1 MNAQSVTLLP
11 QSSVKSSYNVLVDY
25 QTAGKAKTGK
35 VKARVLGWPECQ
47 AEANTK
53 EEALQALYQI
63 VTEQLRD
70 REIVSFEVEVSQP
83 QKEHPWMQFAGMFK
97 DNPLFE
103 EVLEHIATSRKEL
116 DEEVRNS
123 PLSPPDSSGSLKKP

>member
-83 QKEHPWMQFAGMFK
+83 QKEHPWMKFAGMFK
-97 DNPLFE
+97 DDPDFE
-103 EVLEHIATSRKEL
+103 ELLAFIEEDRRQLDLEM
-116 DEEVRNS
+116 EEYYRQI
-123 PLSPPDSSGSLKKP
+123 DMEEKD

>member
-25 QTAGKAKTGK
+25 QTAGKAKTGT

-83 QKEHPWMQFAGMFK
+83 QKEHPWMKFAGMFK
-97 DNPLFE
+97 DDPDFE
-103 EVLEHIATSRKEL
+103 ELLAFIEEDRRQLDLEM
-116 DEEVRNS
+116 EEYYRQI
-123 PLSPPDSSGSLKKP
+123 DMEEKD